1 MNSPKIPESIS
12 ENSKPNFKTSFESGF
27 FLVMESS
34 EGNFRAITAD
44 GRYSFE
50 LNPSTQGGPKYVSE
64 PGDSSDI
71 DSTIAGY
78 QENTTLQFMAAGEY
92 PLPNPIP
99 KEYRKLVTAES
110 VATHLSEL
118 EALMKTQ
125 EYKGRVQAIFDTWNE
140 E

>member
-12 ENSKPNFKTSFESGF
+12 ENAKPDFKTSFESGF

-50 LNPSTQGGPKYVSE
+50 LNSSAPGEPKYVSDL
-64 PGDSSDI
+64 GDSSDI
-71 DSTIAGY
+71 DAMIAGY
-78 QENTTLQFMAAGEY
+78 QEKTTLQFMSAGDY

-99 KEYRKLVTAES
+99 KEYRKLVTVES
-110 VATHLSEL
+110 VATHLPEL

-125 EYKGRVQAIFDTWNE
+125 EYKGRVQSIFDTWNE

>member
-12 ENSKPNFKTSFESGF
+12 ENTKPDFKTSFESGF

-34 EGNFRAITAD
+34 EGKFRAITAD

-50 LNPSTQGGPKYVSE
+50 LNPSTPDEPKYVSE
-64 PGDSSDI
+64 LGDSSDI
-71 DSTIAGY
+71 EGTIVGY
-78 QENTTLQFMAAGEY
+78 QEKTTLQFMAASDY

-99 KEYRKLVTAES
+99 KEYRKLVTSES
-110 VATHLSEL
+110 VAAHLSEL

-125 EYKGRVQAIFDTWNE
+125 EYKGRVQSIFDTWNE